1 MLHCL
6 YLSLGSNLGNRR
18 QLLQSAIALLRERV
32 GSVERIS
39 SFIETAPWGFESEHQ
54 FLNACVSINT
64 RMTPREVLE
73 ATKQIERELGRTR
86 KSSNGQYADRP
97 IDIDILLYD
106 DIQVNE
112 PDLVIPH
119 PHMEERDFVM
129 IPLQEI
135 RPEKQG

>member
-1 MLHCL
+1 
-6 YLSLGSNLGNRR
+6 
-18 QLLQSAIALLRERV
+18 
-32 GSVERIS
+32 
-39 SFIETAPWGFESEHQ
+39 
-54 FLNACVSINT
+54 
-64 RMTPREVLE
+64 MTPREVLE

-119 PHMEERDFVM
+119 PHMEEREFVM

-135 RPEKQG
+135 RPEKQGEALLSTTKVFLFREKNLCCYHTLKRGINLLRQ

>member
-1 MLHCL
+1 M
-6 YLSLGSNLGNRR
+6 GSNLGNRR
-18 QLLQSAIALLRERV
+18 QLLQSAIALLGERV
-32 GSVERIS
+32 GSVERTS
-39 SFIETAPWGFESEHQ
+39 SFIETAAWGFESEHQ
-54 FLNACVSINT
+54 FLNACVCINT

-112 PDLVIPH
+112 SDLVIPH

>member
-1 MLHCL
+1 
-6 YLSLGSNLGNRR
+6 
-18 QLLQSAIALLRERV
+18 
-32 GSVERIS
+32 
-39 SFIETAPWGFESEHQ
+39 
-54 FLNACVSINT
+54 
-64 RMTPREVLE
+64 MT
-73 ATKQIERELGRTR
+73 
-86 KSSNGQYADRP
+86 KSG
-97 IDIDILLYD
+97 D

>member
-1 MLHCL
+1 M
-6 YLSLGSNLGNRR
+6 GSNLGNRR
-18 QLLQSAIALLRERV
+18 QLLQSAIALLGERV
-32 GSVERIS
+32 GSVERTS
-39 SFIETAPWGFESEHQ
+39 SFIGTAPWGFESEHQ
-54 FLNACVSINT
+54 FLNACVCINT
-64 RMTPREVLE
+64 RMAPREVLE

-106 DIQVNE
+106 DIEVNE

>member
-1 MLHCL
+1 M
-6 YLSLGSNLGNRR
+6 GSNLGNRR
-18 QLLQSAIALLRERV
+18 QLLQSAIALLGERV

-39 SFIETAPWGFESEHQ
+39 SFIETAPWDFESEHQ

-73 ATKQIERELGRTR
+73 ATKQIERELGRKR

>member
-1 MLHCL
+1 M
-6 YLSLGSNLGNRR
+6 GSNLGNRR

-54 FLNACVSINT
+54 FLNACVCINT

-97 IDIDILLYD
+97 IDIDMLMYD
-106 DIQVNE
+106 N
-112 PDLVIPH
+112 LHLSTTRLTLPH
-119 PHMEERDFVM
+119 PHMHERDFVM
-129 IPLQEI
+129 IPLREI
-135 RPEKQG
+135 L